1 MKKLFRSLQAKYMLI
16 ILTAI
21 FIIQFAFI
29 IMGIV
34 MTELTDSYAD
44 EWSDTRRVEE
54 KWHQDA
60 GNLPAADAEAV
71 RRLFLQWKEALPE
84 ASMFWVDG
92 SGHLAEQVDVKEEL
106 PETWTPSYTA
116 SFIKKRYGGDPF
128 TVIALLGTEG
138 EDGFLVLEVPR
149 DQFEAPLQRM
159 YDRYEH
165 IFAAGIM
172 AIIFLFVFISYLF
185 FRNIRNRLLALQTA
199 MENRDGDGLPVPAD
213 VKKDDEVGCL
223 EQTFNQMVRELRESK
238 KREQEEER
246 LRRELIANL
255 SHDLRTPLT
264 KLSAHIHSLGK
275 EKLSENGRRA
285 IEAAQTSIR
294 DVDRLIENL
303 MAYTLL
309 MASKLK
315 QEPRPTDIVRF
326 VREQAAAWY
335 PVFEKEGFVV
345 DVELSPLETNP
356 WEVDPVWMGRIF
368 DNLLQNVLRHAKDGK
383 YLLIKTESAGDF
395 DAIVIAD
402 RGKGMGQSSGKK
414 GAGIG
419 LTIVDMMVKGM
430 DLDWEM
436 ETGPHGTTVKIKKY
450 KNRR

>member
-34 MTELTDSYAD
+34 MTELTDSYSD

-54 KWHQDA
+54 KWHQYA

-172 AIIFLFVFISYLF
+172 AIIFYLSSFHTCFSAISATGFWLCKRRWKTGTGTGF
-185 FRNIRNRLLALQTA
+185 
-199 MENRDGDGLPVPAD
+199 VPAD